1 MSPQA
6 GPSHPREAFQRARV
20 RRSGNMGRLSVRRAG
35 CEDDRPAGT
44 VYVSSLVSSGVPIQV
59 PLRRPAL
66 VPVLALA
73 ALLAG
78 AEAHAQLQLPG
89 AVAPTPRGGTA
100 PSGSAPRGPA
110 SPDGSNP
117 LLPRGVAASGLRRWD
132 ETLPGRTLRF
142 LGQQGSM
149 VISRQGQGY
158 TIAVT
163 GVGRRDNDIRNICTP
178 DLNGGQ
184 TVALR
189 PLGRPD
195 GLTRFEATFAGCTL
209 VMDLLSDVAFVSAP
223 AGACR
228 FDDGCVVDPSG
239 IWGPNDREIPPDR
252 EIERARGVADRRL
265 NDARRILQARL
276 RTTPEGR
283 TFLQEQAAFPANRER
298 VCRNYGTSNI
308 GPVFCQLKYTEARA
322 ETLASRVGGP
332 PADAPARPRRQ
343 TPPAPPPAAQR

>member
-1 MSPQA
+1 MT
-6 GPSHPREAFQRARV
+6 G
-20 RRSGNMGRLSVRRAG
+20 RSAPFAG
-35 CEDDRPAGT
+35 CGDDRPAFTG
-44 VYVSSLVSSGVPIQV
+44 YVWPLVSSGVPIPV
-59 PLRRPAL
+59 PLRRTVLA
-66 VPVLALA
+66 PVLALA
-73 ALLAG
+73 ALVAVS
-78 AEAHAQLQLPG
+78 EARAQLQLPG

-100 PSGSAPRGPA
+100 PSGPARPHA
-110 SPDGSNP
+110 SPDGANP
-117 LLPRGVAASGLRRWD
+117 LVPRGMGASTLRRWD

-163 GVGRRDNDIRNICTP
+163 GVGRRDNDLRNICTP

-189 PLGRPD
+189 PLGRPE
-195 GLTRFEATFAGCTL
+195 GLARFEAVFPGCTL

-223 AGACR
+223 GGACR
-228 FDDGCVVDPSG
+228 FDDGCVVDPG
-239 IWGPNDREIPPDR
+239 GLWGPNDREIPADR
-252 EIERARGVADRRL
+252 EIERARGVAERRL

-283 TFLQEQAAFPANRER
+283 VFLQQQAAFPANRER

-322 ETLASRVGGP
+322 ETLAHQVGGP
-332 PADAPARPRRQ
+332 PSDAPARPRRQ
-343 TPPAPPPAAQR
+343 PTAPPPAAQR

>member
-1 MSPQA
+1 M
-6 GPSHPREAFQRARV
+6 
-20 RRSGNMGRLSVRRAG
+20 
-35 CEDDRPAGT
+35 
-44 VYVSSLVSSGVPIQV
+44 
-59 PLRRPAL
+59 PLRRTAL
-66 VPVLALA
+66 VPVLAFA
-73 ALLAG
+73 ALFAA
-78 AEAHAQLQLPG
+78 AEARAQLQLPG

-100 PSGSAPRGPA
+100 PSGPPRAPAG
-110 SPDGSNP
+110 PDGSS
-117 LLPRGVAASGLRRWD
+117 PRVPSSVTASPLRRWD

-142 LGQQGSM
+142 LGQQGSL
-149 VISRQGQGY
+149 VITRQGQGY

-163 GVGRRDNDIRNICTP
+163 GVGRRDNDLRNVCTP

-195 GLTRFEATFAGCTL
+195 GLARFEATFSGCTL

-223 AGACR
+223 GGACR

-239 IWGPNDREIPPDR
+239 LWGPNDREIPADR

-265 NDARRILQARL
+265 NDARRILQTRL
-276 RTTPEGR
+276 RTSPEGR
-283 TFLQEQAAFPANRER
+283 VFLQQQAAFPANRER

-322 ETLASRVGGP
+322 ETLAHQVGGQPAAEQPRRPHRPAPP
-332 PADAPARPRRQ
+332 PA
-343 TPPAPPPAAQR
+343 APPPAAQR